1 MAPPVVASTEISR
14 PPEDVFAY
22 LTDPSNLPDW
32 QESVVRVE
40 GHSGGSVADTKTLSV
55 TRHVG
60 PRDMKMAVEIGNL
73 DPPRSWTVRG
83 LDGPVRGDVKGTVE
97 PLDDGR
103 RSRVTIE
110 VELHGYGIGKL
121 IVPLVARRQVQKEMP
136 RNVQHLK
143 ERLESTA

>member
-1 MAPPVVASTEISR
+1 MAPIVVSTEISR
-14 PPEDVFAY
+14 RPEDVFAY

-32 QESVVRVE
+32 QESVVRIE
-40 GHSGGSVADTKTLSV
+40 GHSGGPVAGTKALSI

-60 PRDMKMAVEIGNL
+60 PRDMTMGVEIGNL

-83 LDGPVRGDVKGTVE
+83 LDGPIRGDVKGTVE
-97 PLDDGR
+97 PLEDGT

-110 VELHGYGIGKL
+110 VDLHGHGIGKL
-121 IVPLVARRQVQKEMP
+121 LVPLVASRQVQKEMP
-136 RNVQHLK
+136 RNMQHLK

>member
-1 MAPPVVASTEISR
+1 MAPIVARTEISR
-14 PPEDVFAY
+14 RPEDVFAY

-32 QESVVRVE
+32 QESVVRIE
-40 GHSGGSVADTKTLSV
+40 GHSGGPVADTKTLFV

-60 PRDMKMAVEIGNL
+60 PRDVKMEVEIGNI

-83 LDGPVRGDVKGTVE
+83 LDGPVRGDVDGTVE
-97 PLDDGR
+97 SLENGT

-121 IVPLVARRQVQKEMP
+121 IVPLFARRLVRKEMP

-143 ERLESTA
+143 ERLERASA

>member
-1 MAPPVVASTEISR
+1 MAPIVASTEISR
-14 PPEDVFAY
+14 RPEDVFAY

-40 GHSGGSVADTKTLSV
+40 GHSGGPVTGTKTLHV

-60 PRDMKMAVEIGNL
+60 PRDMKLAVEISTL

-83 LDGPVRGDVKGTVE
+83 LDGPVRGDVKGMVE
-97 PLDDGR
+97 PLENGA

-110 VELHGYGIGKL
+110 VDLHGHGLGKL
-121 IVPLVARRQVQKEMP
+121 IVPLIAKRQAQKEMP
-136 RNVQHLK
+136 RNMQTLK
-143 ERLESTA
+143 ERLEHGS

>member
-1 MAPPVVASTEISR
+1 MTTVVESVEIAR
-14 PPEDVFAY
+14 TPDDVFAY
-22 LTDPSNLPDW
+22 VTDPSHLPDW

-40 GHSGGSVADTKTLSV
+40 GGGGPVAETKTVSI

-60 PRDMKMAVEIGNL
+60 PRDMTMRAELGNL

-110 VELHGYGIGKL
+110 VDLHGHGIGKL
-121 IVPLVARRQVQKEMP
+121 IVPLVANRQVQKEMP
-136 RNVQHLK
+136 RNMQHLK
-143 ERLESTA
+143 ERLEAH

>member
-1 MAPPVVASTEISR
+1 MATVVATTEISR
-14 PPEDVFAY
+14 RPEEVFAY

-40 GHSGGSVADTKTLSV
+40 GHSGGPVVATKTLHV

-60 PRDMKMAVEIGNL
+60 PRDMKMAVEIGNI

-83 LDGPVRGDVKGTVE
+83 LDGPVRGDVNGQVE
-97 PLDDGR
+97 PLDDGA

-110 VELHGYGIGKL
+110 VNLHGHGIGKV

-136 RNVQHLK
+136 LNMQRLK
-143 ERLESTA
+143 ERLERS

>member
-1 MAPPVVASTEISR
+1 MAPIVASTEISR
-14 PPEDVFAY
+14 RPEDVFAY

-32 QESVVRVE
+32 QESVVGVE
-40 GHSGGSVADTKTLSV
+40 GHSGGPVAGTKTLSI

-73 DPPRSWTVRG
+73 DPPWSWTVRG

-110 VELHGYGIGKL
+110 LDLQGHGIGKV
-121 IVPLVARRQVQKEMP
+121 IVPLVARRQAQKEMP
-136 RNVQHLK
+136 RNMHTLK
-143 ERLESTA
+143 ERLESTP